1 MTALIAFVLL
11 IVLYVIVLRIAMIL
25 DDIIEGRD
33 IEEVVEN
40 EMDRLR
46 DEFAEIREK
55 NKDDE
60 IDRYVRE
67 ILGRFDEEDGGN
79 EEIGKNREN
88 RDL

>member
-11 IVLYVIVLRIAMIL
+11 IVLYVIVLRMAMIL

-33 IEEVVEN
+33 IEEVVGN

-46 DEFAEIREK
+46 DEFTKIREE

-67 ILGRFDEEDGGN
+67 ILGRLDEREEGKGN
-79 EEIGKNREN
+79 KEK
-88 RDL
+88 

>member
-1 MTALIAFVLL
+1 MIKLTALIAFVLI
-11 IVLYVIVLRIAMIL
+11 IVLYVVVMRMSLIL

-46 DEFAEIREK
+46 DEFAKIREE

-67 ILGRFDEEDGGN
+67 ILGRFDEKGEDG
-79 EEIGKNREN
+79 K
-88 RDL
+88 

>member
-1 MTALIAFVLL
+1 MIKLTALIAFVLI
-11 IVLYVIVLRIAMIL
+11 IVLYVVVMRMSLIL

-33 IEEVVEN
+33 IEN

-46 DEFAEIREK
+46 DEFAKIREE

-67 ILGRFDEEDGGN
+67 ILGRFDEK
-79 EEIGKNREN
+79 EEGKEN
-88 RDL
+88 KEKQ

>member
-1 MTALIAFVLL
+1 MIKLTALIAFVLI
-11 IVLYVIVLRIAMIL
+11 IVLYVVVMRMSLIL

-46 DEFAEIREK
+46 DEFAKIREE

-67 ILGRFDEEDGGN
+67 ILGRFDEREED
-79 EEIGKNREN
+79 K
-88 RDL
+88 DK

>member
-1 MTALIAFVLL
+1 MIALIAFVLI
-11 IVLYVIVLRIAMIL
+11 IVICVIVLWMSLIL

-67 ILGRFDEEDGGN
+67 ILGRYEEKGED
-79 EEIGKNREN
+79 REK
-88 RDL
+88 